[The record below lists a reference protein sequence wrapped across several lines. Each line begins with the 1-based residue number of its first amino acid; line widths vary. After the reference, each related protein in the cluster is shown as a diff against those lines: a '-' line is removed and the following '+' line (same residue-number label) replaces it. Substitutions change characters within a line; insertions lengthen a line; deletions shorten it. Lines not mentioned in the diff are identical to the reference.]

1 MSEYRTEFD
10 GKVVTYQKDVAAWT
24 LACETHGRRL
34 CMHLQAKEKLLA
46 DARSEIA
53 ALRTELAE
61 LQENYHLL
69 NEAVARVL
77 RKPKEDKR

>member
-1 MSEYRTEFD
+1 MSEYHTELNGLFVGYRGTSRWVMVSED
-10 GKVVTYQKDVAAWT
+10 N
-24 LACETHGRRL
+24 GRDL
-34 CMHLQAKEKLLA
+34 CDHLKHKEKLLV

-53 ALRTELAE
+53 ALRTKLAE